1 MNTLRVVY
9 KPTKVNA
16 KFMLLVF
23 QTLENLIGDI
33 TIRNCHPVAGDGLN
47 NLTLCAIAVLK
58 VPVNFRDSR
67 DFSSSCTSAVTYS
80 LWLKNEVV
88 VLETVMSLMHMC
100 TVMSLM
106 YLVTNDMYFLKL
118 VAGQVLTCIRTSL
131 EHLMSGLYVGIG
143 GGALPA
149 TR

>member
-1 MNTLRVVY
+1 M
-9 KPTKVNA
+9 A
-16 KFMLLVF
+16 H
-23 QTLENLIGDI
+23 LIEDI

-58 VPVNFRDSR
+58 VPVNSRESR
-67 DFSSSCTSAVTYS
+67 DFSSTCTSAVTYS
-80 LWLKNEVV
+80 IWLKNEVA
-88 VLETVMSLMHMC
+88 VLETVMSLMHM
-100 TVMSLM
+100 LM
-106 YLVTNDMYFLKL
+106 YLATNDMYFLKL

-131 EHLMSGLYVGIG
+131 EHLMSGLYAGIG